1 MQTSN
6 TGTAAAHIKDG
17 LFTMK
22 LEMKKR
28 FKYWIKTTVEIR
40 VDITVIRECH
50 LILLPFPLRSKPS
63 AVWTKF
69 FLRQT
74 LYRGDLV
81 VISAIYAGVS
91 KHNCRQATAGGL
103 F

>member
-6 TGTAAAHIKDG
+6 TGTAAAHMKDG
-17 LFTMK
+17 LFTMT
-22 LEMKKR
+22 LEMKKC

-50 LILLPFPLRSKPS
+50 LVLLPFPLRSKPS

-69 FLRQT
+69 FKT
-74 LYRGDLV
+74 NT
-81 VISAIYAGVS
+81 ISW
-91 KHNCRQATAGGL
+91 
-103 F
+103 